1 MVRIRFRRV
10 GGKKQPSYRLVA
22 ANRESSRDGRFLENL
37 GFYNPRTEPTT
48 IQLSEDRIFEWMK
61 NGAQLSPSAE
71 KVLSSVGTLD
81 RYARYKDGED
91 LEVLLAEA
99 EAAQEK
105 RSSFGKTS
113 SVAKVKKVAKA
124 ETPEE

>member
-22 ANRESSRDGRFLENL
+22 ADKESPRDGRFIENL

-48 IQLSEDRIFEWMK
+48 IQLNEDRIFEWMK

-71 KVLSSVGTLD
+71 QVLNSAGTLD

-99 EAAQEK
+99 KAAEENRSGSAKTTVVEK
-105 RSSFGKTS
+105 G
-113 SVAKVKKVAKA
+113 VKPKKA
-124 ETPEE
+124 EASED